1 MRAREVMNRDR
12 GERGERGEEGEGG
25 GREEESSRRREKR
38 GRGNPHTSVKNSLCR
53 ESRLALSLLSLR
65 RGGKMRCG
73 RSIG

>member
-12 GERGERGEEGEGG
+12 GERGEEEGRGR